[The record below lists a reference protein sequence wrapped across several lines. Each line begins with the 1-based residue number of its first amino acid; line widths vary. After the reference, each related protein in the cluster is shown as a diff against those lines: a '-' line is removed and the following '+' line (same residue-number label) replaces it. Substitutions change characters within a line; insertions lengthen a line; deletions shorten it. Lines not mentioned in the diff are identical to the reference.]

1 MHETFAAIQDSA
13 IGTWIRESPSMF
25 AYTGFITVHAIG
37 LSFAV
42 GMSCAVATRVLGF
55 PQALPL
61 DALRSFFR
69 VAWIGVGLCVVSGL
83 GLVISAASKDLPSP
97 VFLTKLAF
105 IAIAAVLTRRLERQ
119 LPGRAS
125 SGLAFAVIAMWTL
138 AIIAGRLNEYPALMG
153 VE

>member
-1 MHETFAAIQDSA
+1 MC
-13 IGTWIRESPSMF
+13 IRD
-25 AYTGFITVHAIG
+25 
-37 LSFAV
+37 
-42 GMSCAVATRVLGF
+42 R
-55 PQALPL
+55 
-61 DALRSFFR
+61 
-69 VAWIGVGLCVVSGL
+69 IGVGLCVVSGL

-119 LPGRAS
+119 LPDRAS